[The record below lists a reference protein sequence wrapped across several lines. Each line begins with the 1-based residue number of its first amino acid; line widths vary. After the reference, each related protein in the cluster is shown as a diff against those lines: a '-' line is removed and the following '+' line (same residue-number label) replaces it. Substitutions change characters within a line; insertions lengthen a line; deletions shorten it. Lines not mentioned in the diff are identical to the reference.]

1 MCAGNMKEWTMQLND
16 IIEIGIIQ
24 AENDGMDKD
33 EIIEYV
39 AKANNVGSDVVASIY
54 YNLIDLQ
61 NKISDKLGIVV

>member
-1 MCAGNMKEWTMQLND
+1 MQLND